1 MMTKIR
7 LEKVLQ
13 GMPRIE
19 RRAIRSPI
27 RRTRKSRKR
36 IRSRRKSLTTASVLK
51 KARVAL
57 MELPIAI
64 GLPIKRVMAT
74 SENQR

>member
-1 MMTKIR
+1 MMTKTR

-13 GMPRIE
+13 GMPRMA
-19 RRAIRSPI
+19 RRATRSPI
-27 RRTRKSRKR
+27 RKARKSRKR
-36 IRSRRKSLTTASVLK
+36 IRSRMKSLTTASVLK

-64 GLPIKRVMAT
+64 ELPTKRVMAI

>member
-13 GMPRIE
+13 GMPRME
-19 RRAIRSPI
+19 RRVIKSPI